1 MKYIF
6 IQLSAFVFL
15 FTVNGKAQNGRVGI
29 GTTSPIARL
38 SLDSGLNIDQSNV
51 NSVSLESALT
61 FGNNKKV
68 GIGSRRTVGSN
79 QAGLDFYTQGFR
91 RMVIDS
97 FGNVGIGTTT
107 PDRRLHV
114 EGTIYSGSYIISSYG
129 IASGIGNVLPS
140 YDIHAGV
147 GYFTTRLG
155 IGTFPTSTYALDVDN
170 GPVRIRQDARIDGI
184 LNPNN
189 ALVIGNNTTVDG
201 TLTVTGVVS
210 GDLTVTGDV
219 KVGSN
224 KGIVRSHNG
233 TQVKVVRTSITLSG
247 SLAAGGSVDSN
258 EFAYETFGGTPQV
271 YVGNMISAS
280 NSNWA
285 KLVFV
290 PFEVDA
296 NSCKF
301 RVFNHSEG
309 SVSVEVTYAM
319 LIIGPE

>member
-1 MKYIF
+1 MKNIFVLLFAFGIF
-6 IQLSAFVFL
+6 INLQAK
-15 FTVNGKAQNGRVGI
+15 GQGGRVGI
-29 GTTSPIARL
+29 GTNNPISKL
-38 SLDSGLNIDQSNV
+38 SIDSGLNIDQSNV
-51 NSVSLESALT
+51 NGILLESALT

-68 GIGSRRTVGSN
+68 GIGSRRTAGTN
-79 QAGLDFYTQGFR
+79 QAGLDFYTQGSR

-114 EGTIYSGSYIISSYG
+114 EGTIYGGSYIIGAYG
-129 IASGIGNVLPS
+129 IAAGIGNVLPS
-140 YDIHAGV
+140 YDVHAGV

-170 GPVRIRQDARIDGI
+170 GPVRMRQDVRIDGI

-189 ALVIGNNTTVDG
+189 ALTIGNSTTVDG
-201 TLTVTGVVS
+201 NLAVTGSVTGDLTVS
-210 GDLTVTGDV
+210 GDL
-219 KVGSN
+219 KVNAN
-224 KGIVRSHNG
+224 KGIVRSNSS
-233 TQVKVVRTSITLSG
+233 TQVKIIRTSITLSG
-247 SLAAGGSVDSN
+247 SLSAGGAVDSG
-258 EFAYETFGGTPQV
+258 EFGYEAFGGTPQV

-280 NSNWA
+280 NSGWA

-290 PFEVDA
+290 PFEVDS

-309 SVSVEVTYAM
+309 AVSVEVTYSV
-319 LIIGPE
+319 LIIGAE

>member
-1 MKYIF
+1 MKNIF
-6 IQLSAFVFL
+6 ILLFAFGFL
-15 FTVNGKAQNGRVGI
+15 INLQAKGQGGRVGI
-29 GTTSPIARL
+29 GTNNPLAKL
-38 SLDSGLNIDQSNV
+38 SIDSGLNIDQSNV
-51 NSVSLESALT
+51 NGVLLESALT

-68 GIGSRRTVGSN
+68 GIGSRRTAGTN
-79 QAGLDFYTQGFR
+79 QAGLDFYTQGSR

-114 EGTIYSGSYIISSYG
+114 EGTIYGGSYIISSFG

-140 YDIHAGV
+140 YDVHAGV

-189 ALVIGNNTTVDG
+189 ALTIGNSTTVDG
-201 TLTVTGVVS
+201 NLTVTGSVTGNLTVS
-210 GDLTVTGDV
+210 GDI
-219 KVGSN
+219 KVNAN
-224 KGIVRSHNG
+224 KGIVRSHNS
-233 TQVKVVRTSITLSG
+233 TQVKIVRTTITLSG
-247 SLAAGGSVDSN
+247 SIGAGSHVDSGD
-258 EFAYETFGGTPQV
+258 FAFEAFGGNPQV
-271 YVGNMISAS
+271 ILGNMISAS

-290 PFEVDA
+290 PFDVDE

-301 RVFNHSEG
+301 RVFNHGEEF
-309 SVSVEVTYAM
+309 VSVEVTYS
-319 LIIGPE
+319 LLLVGPE

>member
-1 MKYIF
+1 MKPLLTYLTIICCLLGF
-6 IQLSAFVFL
+6 E
-15 FTVNGKAQNGRVGI
+15 GKGQTGRVGI
-29 GTTSPIARL
+29 GTTNPIAKL
-38 SLDSGLNIDQSNV
+38 SIDSGLNIDQANV
-51 NSVSLESALT
+51 NGVGLESALT

-68 GIGSRRTVGSN
+68 GIGSRRTTGTN
-79 QAGLDFYTQGFR
+79 QAGLDFYTQGIR

-97 FGNVGIGTTT
+97 FGNVGIGTTA

-114 EGTIYSGSYIISSYG
+114 EGTIYGGSYIISSYG

-140 YDIHAGV
+140 YDVHAGV

-170 GPVRIRQDARIDGI
+170 GPVRIRQDARIDGV

-189 ALVIGNNTTVDG
+189 ALTIGNNTTVDG
-201 TLTVTGVVS
+201 NLTVTGSVS
-210 GDLTVTGDV
+210 GNLTVSGDV
-219 KVGSN
+219 KVNAN
-224 KGIVRSHNG
+224 KGIVRSNNS
-233 TQVKVVRTSITLSG
+233 TQVKIVRTSITLSG
-247 SLAAGGSVDSN
+247 SLSAGGAVDSG
-258 EFAYETFGGTPQV
+258 EFGYEAFGGTPQV

-280 NSNWA
+280 NSGWA

-290 PFEVDA
+290 PFEVDS

-309 SVSVEVTYAM
+309 AVSVEATYAL